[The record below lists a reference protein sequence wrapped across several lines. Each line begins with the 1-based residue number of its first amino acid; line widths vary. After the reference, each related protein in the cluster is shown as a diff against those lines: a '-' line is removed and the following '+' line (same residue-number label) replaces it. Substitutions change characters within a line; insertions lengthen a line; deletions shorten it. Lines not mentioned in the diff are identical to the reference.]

1 MHNSRNRNCG
11 RRSFISRLFGRART
25 EKGQALVELALS
37 FPILVIIFV
46 GAAEFA
52 RVVYASI
59 EVSNAAMAGV
69 SYGAQS
75 PTTAG
80 DTTGIQT
87 AVAND
92 AQDLTLGPTTVSKS
106 CICSDGSA
114 STCLSTDC
122 SSSNIETILTV
133 QTQATIDPGVH
144 LPGFATTYTLH
155 GHGHPKGSAVTEKH
169 DIERTSGDCMSGLQA
184 ALSRRGFWRT
194 SLIGPTAAPRKLEV
208 LG

>member
-1 MHNSRNRNCG
+1 MYNSRNRNCS
-11 RRSFISRLFGRART
+11 RWSFIPRLLGRARN

-37 FPILVIIFV
+37 FPILIMIFV

-80 DTTGIQT
+80 DTTGIQN

-92 AQDLTLGPTTVSKS
+92 AQDIALGTTAVSKS
-106 CICSDGSA
+106 CICSNGGA

-122 SSSNIETILTV
+122 SGSNIETILTV

-155 GHGHPKGSAVTEKH
+155 GQAVQKV
-169 DIERTSGDCMSGLQA
+169 LQ
-184 ALSRRGFWRT
+184 
-194 SLIGPTAAPRKLEV
+194 
-208 LG
+208 